1 MILKDEEI
9 MKPEPK
15 PKWINRWAGSYT
27 FTSCSYWAPQYS
39 KTLKR
44 ILGKG
49 FDNVLFIHKKGTA
62 SFFVRNDEFKS
73 FGEYLAQKTLS
84 NESEAV
90 ELLNRLKENTDL
102 IMNLMNELEGSI
114 LTSEQYA
121 QFYPVFERHLAYHN
135 FMKKTVDFLNPEI
148 LEKLFP
154 EFQSARIYSEAVYSR
169 TEQFFRS
176 LSTSIAFKEN
186 YDKEHLTCL
195 TQQELENYIDTG
207 TLPDEDELKE
217 RFESSAILF
226 EDGNT
231 KVFTGTDVLELEL
244 KFFKVT
250 DDEIKGI
257 VVFKGKVR
265 GKCRIIL
272 DPFKKHDFDEGD
284 ILITGMTRPEFTP
297 FMKKASAI
305 VTDAGGLLCHA
316 AITAREMK
324 IPCIV
329 GTEKATRMFKEGD
342 IVEVDAEVGIIRKI

>member
-1 MILKDEEI
+1 
-9 MKPEPK
+9 MKSTT
-15 PKWINRWAGSYT
+15 KWINRWAGSYT
-27 FTSCSYWAPQYS
+27 FTSCSYWASQYS

-62 SFFVRNDEFKS
+62 SFFVKNDEFET
-73 FGEYLAQKTLS
+73 FGKYLADKTLT
-84 NESEAV
+84 NESEAI
-90 ELLNRLKENTDL
+90 ELLNKLKENTDL
-102 IMNLMNELEGSI
+102 IINIMNELEGSI

-121 QFYPVFERHLAYHN
+121 NFYPVFERHLAYHN
-135 FMKKTVDFLNPEI
+135 FMKKTVDFLNQER
-148 LEKLFP
+148 LEKLLP

-176 LSTSIAFKEN
+176 LSASIALKEN
-186 YDKEHLTCL
+186 YSHETLTCL
-195 TQQELENYIDTG
+195 TQNELENYICTG
-207 TLPDEDELKE
+207 NLPDENKLKD
-217 RFESSAILF
+217 RFEFSVILF
-226 EDGNT
+226 EDGNI
-231 KVFTGTDVLELEL
+231 KLFTGSEAAELEL
-244 KFFKVT
+244 KFFKSV
-250 DDEIKGI
+250 DHEIKGTI
-257 VVFKGKVR
+257 AFKGKVR

-297 FMKKASAI
+297 FIKKAGAI

-329 GTEKATRMFKEGD
+329 GTEKATRVFKDGD